1 MRFEATAC
9 FSGGPTQLSW
19 TIRIKVAIDAARGL
33 SFLHNADNQVIYRD
47 LKAANIL
54 LDAVC

>member
-1 MRFEATAC
+1 MRFKDAFYFT
-9 FSGGPTQLSW
+9 GGPTQLSW
-19 TIRIKVAIDAARGL
+19 AIRIKVAIDAAKGL
-33 SFLHNADNQVIYRD
+33 SFLHDADNQVIFRD

>member
-1 MRFEATAC
+1 MRFIATVY
-9 FSGGPTQLSW
+9 FPGGPTQLSW
-19 TIRIKVAIDAARGL
+19 AIRIKVAIDAARGL
-33 SFLHNADNQVIYRD
+33 SFLHDADNQVIYRD